1 MCWSTISFY
10 FKTFSSTVLPLD
22 IPCRFEVSSRRLLW
36 IYPLAFQPYYWA
48 YFILRFFHT
57 VCMPKHAHNI
67 VDSLFNLHLSVE
79 CTSFWKW
86 FDYSFHLL
94 LKEKTRSIA
103 AQNIFMP
110 GLPVPRHLPEF
121 TQWLRLDTPMQG
133 AWVWSLVGE
142 LDPTCPNWDSAQ
154 ANKMIINNL

>member
-10 FKTFSSTVLPLD
+10 FKTVSSTVLPLD
-22 IPCRFEVSSRRLLW
+22 IPCRFEVSSRRQLW

-48 YFILRFFHT
+48 YFILRFSHT

-94 LKEKTRSIA
+94 FKKKLSIA
-103 AQNIFMP
+103 AQNIFIQLSDRSIRAE
-110 GLPVPRHLPEF
+110 GKKKKTILKC
-121 TQWLRLDTPMQG
+121 LDHFEKIT
-133 AWVWSLVGE
+133 SYLLEE
-142 LDPTCPNWDSAQ
+142 L
-154 ANKMIINNL
+154 